1 MQGHKDQKEAGI
13 PNITKGKNKAP
24 VIGLKTMEI
33 YRLSYKDFKIIILK
47 KLVSYKRIYID
58 NETKS
63 RKQKENFN
71 KEKETIKRNQ
81 TKVLKLRNKRTKLK
95 NPIMSF
101 NNRLD
106 QAE

>member
-1 MQGHKDQKEAGI
+1 
-13 PNITKGKNKAP
+13 
-24 VIGLKTMEI
+24 MEI
-33 YRLSYKDFKIIILK
+33 YRLSYKDFKITILK
-47 KLVSYKRIYID
+47 KLVSYKRIHID

-81 TKVLKLRNKRTKLK
+81 TEVLKLRNKRTKLK

-106 QAE
+106 RAE